1 MERVLARIKEVYP
14 LSGTALRKLV
24 ERLQELSLPKGH
36 VLVREGTVGNR
47 LYFMERGVARSFC
60 YKDGK
65 EITFWFGAEG
75 SFISS
80 YNGYIAS
87 KPGYGTIE
95 LLEDSTIYAVEQ
107 PAIQALFRQNLE
119 LANWGRKLAE
129 LELIKTEQ
137 MLMSHLFKTAQ
148 EKYQDLLT
156 QQPDLLQRVQLGHI
170 ASYLGVTQVTLSRI
184 RTKTR

>member
-80 YNGYIAS
+80 YNGYIANQ
-87 KPGYGTIE
+87 PGYGTIE
-95 LLEDSTIYAVEQ
+95 LLEDSQLFTIDQASM
-107 PAIQALFRQNLE
+107 QALFLNDLE

-137 MLMSHLFKTAQ
+137 MLITQLFKTAQ
-148 EKYQDLLT
+148 EKYHDLIT
-156 QQPDLLQRVQLGHI
+156 QNPELLQRVQLGHI

-184 RTKTR
+184 RTKTK

>member
-1 MERVLARIKEVYP
+1 MEKVLVKLKEVYP
-14 LSGTALRKLV
+14 LSGAALGKLIAK
-24 ERLQELSLPKGH
+24 LQALSLPKGYI
-36 VLVREGTVGNR
+36 LVREGTVANK
-47 LYFMERGVARSFC
+47 LYFMEKGIARSFC

-80 YNGYIAS
+80 YNGYIAN

-95 LLEDSTIYAVEQ
+95 LLEDCILFSIDQASM
-107 PAIQALFRQNLE
+107 QALFQTDLE

-137 MLMSHLFKTAQ
+137 LLISQLFKTAH
-148 EKYQDLLT
+148 EKYQDLLAEN
-156 QQPDLLQRVQLGHI
+156 PGLLQRVQLGHI

-184 RTKTR
+184 RTKMK

>member
-1 MERVLARIKEVYP
+1 MNRVLARIKEVYP
-14 LSGTALRKLV
+14 LSGPAQAKLV
-24 ERLQELSLPKGH
+24 KELQALHLPKGY
-36 VLVREGTVGNR
+36 VLVREGTISSH
-47 LYFMERGVARSFC
+47 LYFLEKGIGRA
-60 YKDGK
+60 YYNHDGK
-65 EITFWFGAEG
+65 EITFWLGAEG

-80 YNGYIAS
+80 YNGYIAG

-107 PAIQALFRQNLE
+107 PAIQALFLQNLE

-137 MLMSHLFKTAQ
+137 LLMSHLFKTAQ
-148 EKYQDLLT
+148 EKYQDLIT

-184 RTKTR
+184 RNKTR